1 MRTTIDKAGR
11 VVIPASVRA
20 RVGLRAGTELD
31 VQVDD
36 GAIRLI
42 RVAPRARL
50 VRAGK
55 RLVARPTADPR
66 LLPVVDVAKLVEEE
80 RTRWPH

>member
-1 MRTTIDKAGR
+1 M
-11 VVIPASVRA
+11 IPAAVRA
-20 RVGLRAGTELD
+20 RVGLRPGTELD

-36 GAIRLI
+36 GAIRLV
-42 RVAPRARL
+42 RVVPRARL

-55 RLVARPTADPR
+55 RLVARPTADSRR
-66 LLPVVDVAKLVEEE
+66 LPAVDVARLVEEE